1 MISLDKCNGSYNAV
15 YDLSTK
21 MCVPSKTKD
30 LNVKIFNIICN
41 NNNIWRWIIGK
52 SISCDCTCKFNNVA
66 QIKNKITKHVNVNAK
81 SIVPAKKI
89 TIGILVHVFVRTVG
103 I

>member
-1 MISLDKCNGSYNAV
+1 MISLDKHNGSYNAV

-41 NNNIWRWIIGK
+41 NNNIWR
-52 SISCDCTCKFNNVA
+52 
-66 QIKNKITKHVNVNAK
+66 
-81 SIVPAKKI
+81 
-89 TIGILVHVFVRTVG
+89 
-103 I
+103 